1 MARTEADPLSDMT
14 LGEMRGGDAAAGLA
28 LSAEAGWNQTAD
40 DWSMMIRLGQA
51 FAIAAP
57 DSRLV
62 ATALALPYPPDFG
75 WISMVLVHGPCRRRG
90 LGRLLLARAVSELES
105 RGLVPFLDATP
116 AGRPVYERM
125 GFRPVEALTRW
136 QGSGGGQP
144 APVGRQRANGDTVTE
159 LDRTAFGADRSP
171 ILADLIAR
179 PGAQALDDPDGKGF
193 CLSRPGRTATYIGP
207 LVARETAPALELLD
221 AALSTV
227 SGPALIDVPDR
238 DSAVARLLSERGFRA
253 ERPLT
258 RMALRRDTGF
268 GEAALRRAIAGPEL
282 G

>member
-1 MARTEADPLSDMT
+1 MARTEADLLAEMT
-14 LGEMRGGDAAAGLA
+14 LGELRGGDVAAGLA

-125 GFRPVEALTRW
+125 GFRPLEAPDALAGTGRGRTRPRFA
-136 QGSGGGQP
+136 GN
-144 APVGRQRANGDTVTE
+144 V
-159 LDRTAFGADRSP
+159 RTAIRSRSSIALRSEPTDRPSSP
-171 ILADLIAR
+171 I
-179 PGAQALDDPDGKGF
+179 
-193 CLSRPGRTATYIGP
+193 
-207 LVARETAPALELLD
+207 
-221 AALSTV
+221 
-227 SGPALIDVPDR
+227 
-238 DSAVARLLSERGFRA
+238 
-253 ERPLT
+253 
-258 RMALRRDTGF
+258 
-268 GEAALRRAIAGPEL
+268 
-282 G
+282 